1 MMPGYVSETI
11 CLPVEVYEGAGGDL
25 VLCQEF
31 PDIKGEA
38 FVRIFVD
45 MDQAEKLC
53 AQIMGV
59 ARVSHTK

>member
-1 MMPGYVSETI
+1 MPGYVSETI

-31 PDIKGEA
+31 PDIKGEF

-53 AQIMGV
+53 ASILEV
-59 ARVSHTK
+59 ARASREK